1 MGVQRQLHLW
11 DTSTLKQGAKFT
23 LIALYLFDKMM
34 PKAHQGLLVFLAFFL
49 ARGDGLMFHLEPN
62 NRKCLK
68 EEIHKGVL
76 VTGDY
81 DISSHPGQVVD
92 LMVIDTKGQHFVN
105 YENTEKGKFA
115 FTADDYDVYEIC
127 FLSRVP
133 PNMRG
138 MRHEIF
144 LQTKHGV
151 EAKSYEGLADANKLK
166 PLEIELK
173 RLEDLSESIV
183 QDFAH
188 MRQREEEMRDTNEST
203 NSRVL
208 YFSIFSMCCLL
219 GLATWQVL
227 YLRKYFKSKK
237 LIE

>member
-1 MGVQRQLHLW
+1 M
-11 DTSTLKQGAKFT
+11 KF
-23 LIALYLFDKMM
+23 LML
-34 PKAHQGLLVFLAFFL
+34 LLVLI
-49 ARGDGLMFHLEPN
+49 ARGDGLMFNLEPN

-115 FTADDYDVYEIC
+115 FTTDDYDVYEIC

-133 PNMRG
+133 GG
-138 MRHEIF
+138 MRAQRHEVF

-188 MRQREEEMRDTNEST
+188 MRQREEEVCVFYMFPPIFRSPLDTYV
-203 NSRVL
+203 VL
-208 YFSIFSMCCLL
+208 LKILWDLILL
-219 GLATWQVL
+219 KLLDEDVKLKSEIKGDGDGTSFN
-227 YLRKYFKSKK
+227 LRCVW
-237 LIE
+237 L

>member
-1 MGVQRQLHLW
+1 METG
-11 DTSTLKQGAKFT
+11 SKF
-23 LIALYLFDKMM
+23 FV
-34 PKAHQGLLVFLAFFL
+34 VFLCWISA
-49 ARGDGLMFHLEPN
+49 ASGLMFNLEAN
-62 NRKCLK
+62 GRKCLK

-76 VTGDY
+76 VTGEY
-81 DISSHPGQVVD
+81 EISEVPGQQVD

-105 YENTEKGKFA
+105 RENTDKGKFA
-115 FTADDYDVYEIC
+115 FTTDDYDVFEIC
-127 FLSRVP
+127 FISRVP
-133 PNMRG
+133 ANMRG
-138 MRHEIF
+138 SRHEVF

-151 EAKSYEGLADANKLK
+151 EAKNYEGIGDAAKLK
-166 PLEIELK
+166 PLEVELK

-183 QDFAH
+183 QDFAY

>member
-1 MGVQRQLHLW
+1 MKFLMLLLGV
-11 DTSTLKQGAKFT
+11 
-23 LIALYLFDKMM
+23 LI
-34 PKAHQGLLVFLAFFL
+34 
-49 ARGDGLMFHLEPN
+49 ARGDGLMFNLEPN

-115 FTADDYDVYEIC
+115 FTTDDYDVYEIC

-133 PNMRG
+133 GGMRA
-138 MRHEIF
+138 MRHEVF

>member
-1 MGVQRQLHLW
+1 MGAVELYKVHEIFR
-11 DTSTLKQGAKFT
+11 DTSTLSRKKFLKNILT
-23 LIALYLFDKMM
+23 KMR
-34 PKAHQGLLVFLAFFL
+34 PFHLLAVVAAFIVQ
-49 ARGDGLMFHLEPN
+49 GDGLMFHLEPN

-76 VTGDY
+76 VTGEY

-115 FTADDYDVYEIC
+115 FTTDDYDVYEIC
-127 FLSRVP
+127 FLSRIP

-138 MRHEIF
+138 MRHEVF

-208 YFSIFSMCCLL
+208 YFSVFSMLCLL

>member
-1 MGVQRQLHLW
+1 M
-11 DTSTLKQGAKFT
+11 KFRS
-23 LIALYLFDKMM
+23 LMAM
-34 PKAHQGLLVFLAFFL
+34 LAFFV
-49 ARGDGLMFHLEPN
+49 ANGDGLMFHLEPN

-76 VTGDY
+76 VTGEY
-81 DISSHPGQVVD
+81 DISSQGGQVVD

-105 YENTEKGKFA
+105 RENTDKGKFA
-115 FTADDYDVYEIC
+115 FTTDDYDVYEIC

-133 PNMRG
+133 QNLRG
-138 MRHEIF
+138 VRHEVF

-151 EAKSYEGLADANKLK
+151 EAKSYEGMADANKLK

-188 MRQREEEMRDTNEST
+188 MRQREEEVHTH
-203 NSRVL
+203 
-208 YFSIFSMCCLL
+208 FIP
-219 GLATWQVL
+219 
-227 YLRKYFKSKK
+227 
-237 LIE
+237 

>member
-1 MGVQRQLHLW
+1 MNSFHL
-11 DTSTLKQGAKFT
+11 
-23 LIALYLFDKMM
+23 
-34 PKAHQGLLVFLAFFL
+34 LAFVL
-49 ARGDGLMFHLEPN
+49 ALFIIEGDGLMFYLEAN

-76 VTGDY
+76 VTGEY
-81 DISSHPGQVVD
+81 DISSQPGQVVD
-92 LMVIDTKGQHFVN
+92 LMVIDSKGQHFVN

-115 FTADDYDVYEIC
+115 FTTDDYDVYEIC

-133 PNMRG
+133 PNQRG
-138 MRHEIF
+138 LRHEVL

-188 MRQREEEMRDTNEST
+188 MRQREEEVN
-203 NSRVL
+203 
-208 YFSIFSMCCLL
+208 
-219 GLATWQVL
+219 
-227 YLRKYFKSKK
+227 YLRNRYLHGIKT
-237 LIE
+237 LRH

>member
-1 MGVQRQLHLW
+1 MLP
-11 DTSTLKQGAKFT
+11 TSSN
-23 LIALYLFDKMM
+23 LIAL
-34 PKAHQGLLVFLAFFL
+34 LAIFI
-49 ARGDGLMFHLEPN
+49 AKGDGLMFHLDPN

-81 DISSHPGQVVD
+81 DISAHPNQVVD

-115 FTADDYDVYEIC
+115 FTTDDYDVYEIC

-133 PNMRG
+133 PTIRG
-138 MRHEIF
+138 LRHEVF

-188 MRQREEEMRDTNEST
+188 MRQREEEVR
-203 NSRVL
+203 
-208 YFSIFSMCCLL
+208 FSIVFCIISIISSFFPPNFFEEFSH
-219 GLATWQVL
+219 QH
-227 YLRKYFKSKK
+227 F
-237 LIE
+237 

>member
-1 MGVQRQLHLW
+1 MLP
-11 DTSTLKQGAKFT
+11 TSSN
-23 LIALYLFDKMM
+23 LIAL
-34 PKAHQGLLVFLAFFL
+34 LAIFI
-49 ARGDGLMFHLEPN
+49 AKGDGLMFHLDPN

-81 DISSHPGQVVD
+81 DISAHPNQVVD

-115 FTADDYDVYEIC
+115 FTTDDYDVYEIC

-133 PNMRG
+133 PTIRG
-138 MRHEIF
+138 LRHEVF

-188 MRQREEEMRDTNEST
+188 MRQREEEVR
-203 NSRVL
+203 
-208 YFSIFSMCCLL
+208 FSIVFCIISIISSFIPPNFFQEFSH
-219 GLATWQVL
+219 QH
-227 YLRKYFKSKK
+227 F
-237 LIE
+237 